1 MVYMGTQERNIW
13 YKTVDSKVVLVGA
26 TAFDRRESC
35 VRAASRE
42 AGKYRGSR
50 ATYHFCVG
58 THIYTAKLALES

>member
-1 MVYMGTQERNIW
+1 MVYMANEGKEIW
-13 YKTVDSKVVLVGA
+13 YKTVDSKVVLVRA

-58 THIYTAKLALES
+58 IHIYTAKQAFES